1 MSFEFISI
9 FCGTVITTRLLLYF
23 CRLPSPTVGTFR
35 LHHYMYGLIGIP
47 FAFVL
52 HSLALYAF
60 SAALFVDE
68 ITYLVIGGESHDDNY
83 SAFSLGGTL
92 LLVVFVFI
100 FKEQLVGLF
109 ALFSQMVAH

>member
-1 MSFEFISI
+1 MGERAIERWMGGWSR
-9 FCGTVITTRLLLYF
+9 GLGAAATRRFRGLWWW
-23 CRLPSPTVGTFR
+23 VGR
-35 LHHYMYGLIGIP
+35 M
-47 FAFVL
+47 
-52 HSLALYAF
+52 
-60 SAALFVDE
+60 FVDE